1 MAVRVQHATAADLDL
16 VAPLFDAYRQFY
28 ALPADL
34 GAARQYIGDRLARR
48 DSVIFVAT
56 DPDAGDEGLGFTQLY
71 PTLCSL
77 SLRHYA
83 VLFDLFVAPHARR
96 RGVARQLLQRA
107 HAYARDTGL
116 DRLELQTARAN
127 QEARALYESLGW
139 TRDDIFL
146 VYTWRSA

>member
-1 MAVRVQHATAADLDL
+1 MAIRVQQATPADLDL

-28 ALPADL
+28 GLPANLD
-34 GAARQYIGDRLARR
+34 ASRRFIADRLRLR
-48 DSVIFVAT
+48 DSEIFVAT
-56 DPDAGDEGLGFTQLY
+56 DPDAGNEGLGFTQLY
-71 PTLCSL
+71 ETLCSL

-96 RGVARQLLQRA
+96 RGVAKQLLQRA

-116 DRLELQTARAN
+116 DRLELQTARTN